1 MGGSILGNVLC
12 AASRALDK
20 FFICFFRSIYPVN
33 KVFFLVETIDR
44 SKHYKPTNKIVIDV
58 QAGVNLFHD
67 RIGLVKHVVELTK
80 DLCDKWNTKY
90 YNQPQVNLKKVNL
103 SLHLLCPSV

>member
-1 MGGSILGNVLC
+1 M
-12 AASRALDK
+12 
-20 FFICFFRSIYPVN
+20 N

-44 SKHYKPTNKIVIDV
+44 SKHYKPTNKIIIDV

-103 SLHLLCPSV
+103 SLHSLCPPSVGVYVCLNCLYEPSSESTTQINLV